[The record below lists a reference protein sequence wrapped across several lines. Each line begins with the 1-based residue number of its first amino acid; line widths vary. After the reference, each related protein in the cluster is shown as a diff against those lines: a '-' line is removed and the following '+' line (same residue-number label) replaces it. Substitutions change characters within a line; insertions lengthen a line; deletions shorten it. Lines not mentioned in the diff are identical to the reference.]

1 VRVDARVG
9 LGQNETYL
17 DIVRCRIWRNGTLE
31 AENFPFEQISD
42 YICQPDCLVW
52 VDLLQPSPARLA
64 ALADELSLDPH
75 AIEDATS
82 PHERPKAV
90 RYNTHLFMSAYAIK
104 FNSATAELDL
114 SNVSVFGLLQ
124 GIVTVRLDDQFDIDK
139 VVQRWDDN
147 SDLLKF
153 GSRALAHGLLDEII
167 DEYFVAI
174 TGLDD
179 EIEKLEDELFDE
191 IDRRSIDVQRH
202 SYEVRKSLLHA
213 RRAILPM
220 REVVTT
226 VMRRV
231 TEDGHNEL
239 TPYYEDLYDHIL
251 RAGEWTDSLRDL
263 LGSIFETNLSLADQ
277 RMNIVMKKLTSWAAI
292 IAVPTAIT
300 GYFGQNIP
308 YPGFGHEWGFV
319 LSTGAIALIAFA
331 LYLTFRKKD
340 WL

>member
-1 VRVDARVG
+1 MPADAVRTRV
-9 LGQNETYL
+9 
-17 DIVRCRIWRNGTLE
+17 WRNGILE
-31 AENFPFEQISD
+31 AENFPFEEISD
-42 YICQPDCLVW
+42 YICQPDCVVW
-52 VDLLQPSPARLA
+52 ADLCQPTPERLA

-75 AIEDATS
+75 AIEDASS
-82 PHERPKAV
+82 PHERPKAT
-90 RYNTHLFMSAYAIK
+90 RYATHLFMSAYAIS
-104 FNSATAELDL
+104 FDTATSQLNL
-114 SNVSVFGLLQ
+114 SNISVFGMAH
-124 GIVTVRLDDQFDIDK
+124 GIVTVRLDDQFDMDK

-147 SDLLKF
+147 ADLMKF
-153 GSRALAHGLLDEII
+153 GPRALTHGLLDEII

-174 TGLDD
+174 TNLDD
-179 EIEKLEDELFDE
+179 EIEKLEDTLFDE
-191 IDRRSIDVQRH
+191 RRNTSTALQRH

-231 TEDGHNEL
+231 TDDGHNEL
-239 TPYYEDLYDHIL
+239 TPYYEDLYDHVL

-277 RMNIVMKKLTSWAAI
+277 RMNTIMKKLTSWAAI
-292 IAVPTAIT
+292 IAVPTAVT

-308 YPGFGHEWGFV
+308 YPGFGREWGFTLSSVAIV
-319 LSTGAIALIAFA
+319 LIALA
-331 LYLTFRKKD
+331 LYFTFRRKD